1 MIFASGIHDPAVF
14 VCYTGDT
21 PSYAKIVF
29 SVAEQDALL
38 TALLEHWR
46 RNGRDVVI
54 HERAK
59 EVGEDG

>member
-38 TALLEHWR
+38 AALLEHWR
-46 RNGRDVVI
+46 RNGRDMIV
-54 HERAK
+54 HERMR
-59 EVGEDG
+59 EDAPDA